1 MVVLTYSVSRALSF
15 RNHYTAVFQ
24 GVSAAPEAEVGY
36 RISISGAQ
44 DTSLCSFSW
53 RILLSRSPKG
63 IEPTQ
68 DTGSPAPKPQAS
80 AYCSN
85 SLGGS
90 FGHVQSATWNVQCI
104 VSSSISSGPDIV
116 QIFFLFCASVLVLDS
131 ASAQLVRVSVL
142 NEGGIP
148 RNYF

>member
-1 MVVLTYSVSRALSF
+1 MALVLDSLLNKKSKRIELTLTCSVSRALSF

-53 RILLSRSPKG
+53 RILLSRNPKG

-68 DTGSPAPKPQAS
+68 DTG
-80 AYCSN
+80 
-85 SLGGS
+85 
-90 FGHVQSATWNVQCI
+90 
-104 VSSSISSGPDIV
+104 
-116 QIFFLFCASVLVLDS
+116 
-131 ASAQLVRVSVL
+131 
-142 NEGGIP
+142 
-148 RNYF
+148 